1 MSRDSR
7 RRIKNSSPNVH
18 HPSQAASTT
27 YLIKRK
33 TLVLLKAENLSTQ
46 VAITRKSSDLI
57 AGECPVSQKATFES
71 TPTDTDVRRRLCQS
85 NLPAPICL
93 CRHPEAP
100 GAAGSVLTA
109 S

>member
-18 HPSQAASTT
+18 HPSQAASNT

-33 TLVLLKAENLSTQ
+33 TLVLYKAEDQSTQ
-46 VAITRKSSDLI
+46 VAKTRKSSELV

-71 TPTDTDVRRRLCQS
+71 TPTDTGVRRRLCQS

-93 CRHPEAP
+93 CRHSEAP
-100 GAAGSVLTA
+100 RVAESVLTA